1 MKCKHESHLGLM
13 IQELERHIEM
23 LKKNHRH
30 ELGIERARA
39 KEYQRQLEEMKE
51 ANAKLETLVK
61 VSWSL
66 VKVNH

>member
-1 MKCKHESHLGLM
+1 M

-30 ELGIERARA
+30 ELGIERARS
-39 KEYQRQLEEMKE
+39 KEYQRQLEEMKD

-66 VKVNH
+66 VKVSQ